1 MQKIYL
7 AFLGMGGKN
16 GYEETVYT
24 LDGKCAIKT
33 RFVQAAEIE
42 LIGRDYFDRVIIVVT
57 ENSKNLNYEGLIE
70 AFKAIQMNTDIVDD
84 PPVIISEDMSAKG
97 QWTWFEEILK
107 RIQKGDEL
115 TVDLTHGYRSIPI
128 VFSTA
133 IYFLQKARDVR
144 LKAVYYG
151 AYEQDKQNPPIID
164 MKEFYLINEWAEGV
178 SRLVEDAD
186 ARKIAELSRESS
198 GFDVKVLNNPELVQA
213 LNDLTDVIRNVDIHN
228 VSEKV
233 RRVLCLIADRTSGV
247 SSAENMLL
255 ELLEGKFLS
264 MSTTAPI
271 NGYSRGYFLIQLEI
285 IHLLLDHRLF
295 MQAFTVMREM
305 IGSIGLIGEKKKIF
319 SSAGKSLRRKA
330 DIFLAMLSYDQE
342 TWKFRDGNESTVDAL
357 RPMFD
362 QMVSYGIEPEL
373 RSFTRDLT
381 RYRNGFDHAWTSTN
395 GALQDIQD
403 KGYAFYRNMESVIN
417 SLIEREMI

>member
-271 NGYSRGYFLIQLEI
+271 NGYSRGYFLIQLKI

>member
-1 MQKIYL
+1 M
-7 AFLGMGGKN
+7 
-16 GYEETVYT
+16 
-24 LDGKCAIKT
+24 DGKCAIKT

-255 ELLEGKFLS
+255 ELLEDKFLS

-271 NGYSRGYFLIQLEI
+271 NGYSRGYFLIQLKI

>member
-271 NGYSRGYFLIQLEI
+271 NGYSRDYFLIQLEI

>member
-1 MQKIYL
+1 M
-7 AFLGMGGKN
+7 
-16 GYEETVYT
+16 
-24 LDGKCAIKT
+24 DGKCAIKT

-271 NGYSRGYFLIQLEI
+271 NGYSRGYFLIQLKI